1 MLLAFI
7 YVLSFVLY
15 EGVDAGSTCFCSAT
29 GDPHIRN
36 FNGATSNVG
45 AGGFTLIKDNNNKFS
60 VDVAVAQTSAT
71 LTQIAEVNV
80 KLAGDVVEDLPGYG
94 QIHRADGIEIRVLNN
109 NNVFIIW
116 DAAKIKDIR
125 DDTLCGGTCPDAIED
140 AKITTKVQKLEQT
153 YGFQHNKVANLILSQ
168 VNSEIQIDELIRRLA
183 QLKRQGART
192 DRLLSEIEKFVN
204 NLKRR
209 RRRRRDVDEEEEDEE
224 IEEAEEDIDD
234 ATGTSLDEEVQFG
247 DFGFAHTV
255 DSSDEEDL
263 DDTDYAN
270 MDVDKYVIE
279 LDEEEDFQNTEI
291 HDLLTQQDTTNDNIK
306 VMLGDTEVQLAA
318 QTKIQK
324 VVRKILDV
332 LQANYSN
339 IETCMDTENMP
350 FLGCLKK
357 WLNAQP

>member
-15 EGVDAGSTCFCSAT
+15 EGVEAGSTCFCSAT

-45 AGGFTLIKDNNNKFS
+45 AGAFTLIKDNAGRFS
-60 VDVAVAQTSAT
+60 VDVDVSQTSAT
-71 LTQIAEVNV
+71 LTQIANVNL

-116 DAAKIKDIR
+116 DAAKITDIR

-183 QLKRQGART
+183 QLKKQGART
-192 DRLLSEIEKFVN
+192 DKLLSEIEKFVN

-209 RRRRRDVDEEEEDEE
+209 RRRRRDVDEEEEL
-224 IEEAEEDIDD
+224 EEAEELIEDE
-234 ATGTSLDEEVQFG
+234 TGTSLDEEVQFG

-255 DSSDEEDL
+255 DSSEDEDL

-291 HDLLTQQDTTNDNIK
+291 HDLLTQQDMTNHNIK
-306 VMLGDTEVQLAA
+306 AMLGDTETQLAA

-324 VVRKILDV
+324 VVRKILEV
-332 LQANYSN
+332 LEANYNN
-339 IETCMDTENMP
+339 IENCMNTENMA

-357 WLNAQP
+357 HMNNTE

>member
-7 YVLSFVLY
+7 YVLSFAWY
-15 EGVDAGSTCFCSAT
+15 HGVEAGSTCFCSAT

-45 AGGFTLIKDNNNKFS
+45 AGAFTLIKDNAGRFS
-60 VDVAVAQTSAT
+60 VDVDVSQTSAT
-71 LTQIAEVNV
+71 LTQIANVNL

-116 DAAKIKDIR
+116 DAAKITDIR

-183 QLKRQGART
+183 QLKKQGART

-224 IEEAEEDIDD
+224 LEEAEELIEDE
-234 ATGTSLDEEVQFG
+234 TGTSLDEEVQFG

-291 HDLLTQQDTTNDNIK
+291 HDLLTQQDMTNDNIK

-324 VVRKILDV
+324 VVRKILEV
-332 LQANYSN
+332 LEANYNN
-339 IETCMDTENMP
+339 IETCMDTENMA

-357 WLNAQP
+357 YYTQ